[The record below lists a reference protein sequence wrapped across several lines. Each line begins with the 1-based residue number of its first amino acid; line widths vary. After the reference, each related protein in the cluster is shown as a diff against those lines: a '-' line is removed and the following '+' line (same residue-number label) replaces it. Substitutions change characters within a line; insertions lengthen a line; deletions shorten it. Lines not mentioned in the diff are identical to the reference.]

1 MDTHKAIAE
10 LARWAGAAC
19 EGNAEAAERHLRQFY
34 HVGAAL
40 LASKEFQASWLATQK
55 TRLEPSQLE
64 QTCALLSAIADVEAS
79 QVVLHGRAA
88 A

>member
-10 LARWAGAAC
+10 LARWAGAAS
-19 EGNAEAAERHLRQFY
+19 EGDAGAAEQHLQRFY
-34 HVGAAL
+34 HIGSAL
-40 LASKEFQASWLATQK
+40 VASKDFQASWRARRSA
-55 TRLEPSQLE
+55 RLEPSQLE
-64 QTCALLSAIADVEAS
+64 DVCTLLSAIAEVEAS